1 MKIIVDM
8 NLSPAWCALLEAN
21 GHEARHWRLVGNPS
35 ATDAAIL
42 AWARDNGFVVFTND
56 LDFGAI
62 LAATS
67 TRSPSVVQLRGID
80 VTPRGAG
87 ASLLAALACYA
98 PQISQGV
105 LLTIDQERCRVRMLP
120 VRRPSN

>member
-8 NLSPAWCALLEAN
+8 NLSPAWCTLLN
-21 GHEARHWRLVGNPS
+21 TSGHEALHWQFVGSPS
-35 ATDAAIL
+35 ATDATLL

-56 LDFGAI
+56 LDFGTI

-67 TRSPSVVQLRGID
+67 TWSPSVVQLRGKD
-80 VTPRGAG
+80 VTPQSAG
-87 ASLLAALACYA
+87 AYLVAAIACYA
-98 PQISQGV
+98 SELKKGA

-120 VRRPSN
+120 IHRPI